1 MQLIVGNNWISF
13 KALDFWHV
21 SFFSSLFL
29 ITFWLLCSTWGIRIN
44 HLHGKSLPLNF
55 NLIRE
60 GPCETSATYNGVIFK
75 EQPLLERLRISTN
88 LTSSWGDNY
97 DRDPLVSSLKV
108 RASLREWE
116 GIKPSLIHA
125 AFWVEMWVWTCFHNG
140 RWLYSDILGATN

>member
-60 GPCETSATYNGVIFK
+60 GPCETSAIYNGVIFK

-97 DRDPLVSSLKV
+97 DRDPLISSLISESKSQ
-108 RASLREWE
+108 R
-116 GIKPSLIHA
+116 
-125 AFWVEMWVWTCFHNG
+125 MG
-140 RWLYSDILGATN
+140 RDKTLTHPCSILGRNVSLDMLS